1 MEDKNYLF
9 EQNLLALSASDPA
22 LCSRLSAAE
31 TTRNCYKFLTSRSGK
46 IVPAITGPGG
56 AAHPLHSLVDPE
68 REGERLA
75 AAAGEDDGF
84 LVFLGLGGAYAIE
97 AALAGENAGRVLAV
111 EYNINGVAELLCS
124 REYIGMLGDPRFR
137 LLVDPSPELLEA
149 YILENYQPALSGGI
163 RTFPLRARVEED
175 RARFGGAGE
184 AVARAIEK
192 VSADYSV
199 QAWFGKRWFSN
210 IIRNLRAAEGDYG
223 PVPAIR
229 EAAVCAAGPSLDSA
243 IPLIRERRARDA
255 NGVYLVAADTSLSAL
270 LAGGIRPDA
279 VVSIDCQHISS
290 RHFTKD
296 LPPGTELFLDLAS
309 PPLVASRSARPR
321 FFSGGHPLA
330 GYASRMWRSF
340 PSVDSSGG
348 NVAYAALSLAEYLG
362 ASKIHVYGADFSYPR
377 GLVYARGTYLYPY
390 FGERQNRLSP
400 LEGLFSGFLYR
411 NPSLAKVRRENGDW
425 YYETDTLSFYRK
437 RFEEKAAR
445 LSSGQARPAAGGSAV
460 ISVTGPRERRI
471 FSAGVPR
478 MSAGEFLRRYRKGIR
493 ELGKGGRRVP
503 AGLSAEEKLL
513 LATLLPGAA
522 VFKGRNSRVRTA
534 ELLEEVTAWCAGEI
548 DRVLAAWDAPRSG
561 AAWEKP
567 VCRGNAD

>member
-1 MEDKNYLF
+1 MEDKSYFF
-9 EQNLLALSASDPA
+9 EQNLLALSASDPL

-31 TTRNCYKFLTSRSGK
+31 TTRNCYKFLTSQSGR
-46 IVPAITGPGG
+46 IVPAITGPDG

-68 REGERLA
+68 REGRRLA
-75 AAAGEDDGF
+75 GAAGEDGF
-84 LVFLGLGGAYAIE
+84 LVFLGLGGGYAVE
-97 AALAGENAGRVLAV
+97 AALAGEHTALVLAV

-124 REYIGMLGDPRFR
+124 REYIGILGDPRFR

-149 YILENYQPALSGGI
+149 YILENYLPALSGGI
-163 RTFPLRARVEED
+163 RTFPLRSRVEED

-184 AVARAIEK
+184 AIARAIEK
-192 VSADYSV
+192 LSADYSV
-199 QAWFGKRWFSN
+199 QTWFGRRWFSN

-223 PVPAIR
+223 PVSAIR
-229 EAAVCAAGPSLDSA
+229 EAAVCAAGPSLDGA
-243 IPLIRERRARDA
+243 IPLIRERREQDA
-255 NGVYLVAADTSLSAL
+255 GKGIYLIAADTSLSAL
-270 LAGGIRPDA
+270 LAGGVKPDA

-330 GYASRMWRSF
+330 GYVSRVWRSF

-362 ASKIHVYGADFSYPR
+362 ASRIQVYGADFSYPR
-377 GLVYARGTYLYPY
+377 GLMYARGTYLYPY

-445 LSSGQARPAAGGSAV
+445 LSSGKDRPAAGGSAV

-478 MSAGEFLRRYRKGIR
+478 TSAAEFLERYRADIR
-493 ELGKGGRRVP
+493 DLGRGNRRIP
-503 AGLSAEEKLL
+503 AGLSPGERLI

-522 VFKGRNSRVRTA
+522 AFKGRNSRIRTA
-534 ELLEEVTAWCAGEI
+534 ELLEEVTAWCEGEI
-548 DRVLAAWDAPRSG
+548 DRVLAAWDFPCLG
-561 AAWEKP
+561 A
-567 VCRGNAD
+567 V